1 MSAATG
7 YAARSRVEGTA
18 ERGSVQLETALGR
31 TPIGLV
37 ERPSFFSGFV
47 SRPDVAAAALLAVA
61 DVAGTTYADFGQA
74 KRVANLD
81 PVVTASGDR
90 LRFESFSGC
99 NGVHARFDLL
109 PDGIDSG
116 EVGFGTTN
124 VDVNQPLRSA
134 LAEVGRSRLLHLS
147 VGATEL
153 RVSMPE
159 ETHEERKVDLPDRW
173 VRGFAET
180 PLLAARARPVA
191 ELKGPSIGS
200 FLGSLPRAAVPGPVI
215 HLLPVGAG
223 FREVLTPQ
231 PGTVTLAGS
240 SRLRA
245 ATRVAR
251 FASHLS
257 VHAAGHGTT
266 AWCFALPG
274 GRLTLVLSPGPFRGF
289 SGEGTLLELL
299 AHPQAEE
306 AGRRLLEHLHWE
318 PSIDHTALARDT
330 GVPAELVTAGL
341 AWLSASGRLGYDLAE
356 GRWFHRELPVDS
368 EAVLR
373 RSPRLVSAR
382 ALLERGAV
390 AQVGGGWTVRGSD
403 LDYSVTAE
411 GGLLRC
417 TCRWETE
424 HHGSRGPCKHLLAV
438 VLSRHGQAEGRS

>member
-1 MSAATG
+1 
-7 YAARSRVEGTA
+7 
-18 ERGSVQLETALGR
+18 
-31 TPIGLV
+31 
-37 ERPSFFSGFV
+37 
-47 SRPDVAAAALLAVA
+47 
-61 DVAGTTYADFGQA
+61 
-74 KRVANLD
+74 
-81 PVVTASGDR
+81 VVTASGDR

-153 RVSMPE
+153 RVSTPE
-159 ETHEERKVDLPDRW
+159 ATHEERKVDLPDRW

-180 PLLAARARPVA
+180 PLLAARARQVA
-191 ELKGPSIGS
+191 RVTGPAIAS
-200 FLGSLPRAAVPGPVI
+200 FLGSLPRAAAPGPVL
-215 HLLPVGAG
+215 HLLPIGNG
-223 FREVLTPQ
+223 LREVLTAQ
-231 PGTVTLAGS
+231 SGTVTLAGS

-245 ATRVAR
+245 ASRVAR

-266 AWCFALPG
+266 AWCFTLPG
-274 GRLTLVLSPGPFRGF
+274 GRLTLLLSPGPFRGF

-299 AHPQAEE
+299 AHPRAEGT
-306 AGRRLLEHLHWE
+306 GRRLLEHLHWE
-318 PSIDHTALARDT
+318 PSVDPGGLARDS
-330 GVPAELVTAGL
+330 GVRAELVEAGL

-390 AQVGGGWTVRGSD
+390 AQVGAGWAVRGSD
-403 LDYSVTAE
+403 ADYSVATD
-411 GGLLRC
+411 GDRLRC
-417 TCRWETE
+417 TCRWEAE
-424 HHGSRGPCKHLLAV
+424 HHGSRGPCKHVLAV
-438 VLSRHGQAEGRS
+438 VLSRHDQAHGLRQNPDLSSGE